1 MKVKELINILSKV
14 DQDRDVSVIL
24 GNEDDNIL
32 CFDEFE
38 VHRTDDETDETSVE
52 IFCLGSDGRGCF

>member
-1 MKVKELINILSKV
+1 MKVKELIDILSKI
-14 DQDRDVSVIL
+14 DKDRDVSVII

-52 IFCLGSDGRGCF
+52 IFCFWENFETR

>member
-1 MKVKELINILSKV
+1 MKVKELIKILSTL
-14 DQDRDVSVIL
+14 DENRYVSVII
-24 GNEDDNIL
+24 GNEDDNII

-52 IFCLGSDGRGCF
+52 IFCFNQ